1 MISLSICRIQTN
13 YAPCWCRVWRVIF
26 VVSCRNNPM
35 SRPTTTELRMHYL
48 SCQNT
53 NDDTKIKLSTTRLM
67 LDVQVLQSTLENHR
81 RHCKTLEILHCCVHV
96 TETHKVHI
104 LSWCRSWKVYD
115 NTELISWNRW
125 STHPRSVE
133 TTRERWSRDNLRIG
147 ISVAIVRLL
156 TLLFLPTLMCMTWR
170 VYVLESCSQ
179 RRLYLQSPVDPK
191 LGRRIVN

>member
-1 MISLSICRIQTN
+1 MMTPKS
-13 YAPCWCRVWRVIF
+13 
-26 VVSCRNNPM
+26 
-35 SRPTTTELRMHYL
+35 
-48 SCQNT
+48 SCQQPDWCWT
-53 NDDTKIKLSTTRLM
+53 CKSSSQHWRSTGGIVRLSLF
-67 LDVQVLQSTLENHR
+67 
-81 RHCKTLEILHCCVHV
+81 LHCCVHV
-96 TETHKVHI
+96 TETYKVHI

-156 TLLFLPTLMCMTWR
+156 TLLFLPTLMCMTWS
-170 VYVLESCSQ
+170 VYVPESCSQ

-191 LGRRIVN
+191 LGRRSVN